1 MKNQTPLTLSAFT
14 DEISSFLDVQI
25 SHCVANGIRY
35 FELRAV
41 NNINVLDLDD
51 AMLREIKTK
60 LDDHGL
66 SVISIGSPIGKVRID
81 EEFDPHFDRFKHAVD
96 VAEFLGAPL
105 IRIFSYYPADNES
118 HADLVTRHRNEV
130 MRRMQAK
137 ADYITNRAPTLV
149 HENEA
154 QIFGEKAA
162 QCLDIILSVNSPKLK
177 AAFDFANFVQA
188 KEDTLAAWQ
197 MLKRHVIHIH
207 IKDAQSTD
215 GKVVPPGKGDGHI
228 ADILKDAWTHG
239 YHGTLTLEPHLSAAG
254 QFSGF
259 SGTALFKVATDDLK
273 AICATAGIPLSL
285 R

>member
-1 MKNQTPLTLSAFT
+1 MTTTSALTLGAFT

-41 NNINVLDLDD
+41 NNTNVLDLDD

-81 EEFDPHFDRFKHAVD
+81 EDFGPHLDRFKHAAD
-96 VAEFLGAPL
+96 VAEALGAPL
-105 IRIFSYYPADNES
+105 IRIFSYYPATNET
-118 HADLVTRHRNEV
+118 HADLVARHRNEV
-130 MRRMQAK
+130 MLRLQAK
-137 ADYITNRAPTLV
+137 ADYMTGRAPMLV

-162 QCLDIILSVNSPKLK
+162 QCLDIMLSINSPKLK
-177 AAFDFANFVQA
+177 LAFDFANFVQA

-197 MLKRHVIHIH
+197 VLKRHVIHFH
-207 IKDAQSTD
+207 VKDAQGTD
-215 GKVVPPGKGDGHI
+215 GKIVPPGQGDGHI
-228 ADILKDAWTHG
+228 TEILKDAWAGG
-239 YHGTLTLEPHLSAAG
+239 YRGTLTLEPHLSAAG

-259 SGTALFKVATDDLK
+259 SGTALFKVAADDLK
-273 AICATAGIPLSL
+273 AICAAAGIPLSL